1 MEEDSRPKEEQNMV
15 DEASGE
21 SGEYSFLQEVIK
33 DENGRW
39 RALKKRWIRL
49 MGWGLVFGIAAS
61 LGFAW
66 TNRLS
71 SSRIKEVTIPKEE
84 EAPGQE
90 EPQELD
96 SESYLQMQ
104 QALGEVAKE
113 AGRSVVEIRILTS
126 KEDWTEQTAQTHSI
140 TGIVVADNGREILI
154 WGKTMA
160 IAEGASL
167 QAVFSD
173 GSKRSVTLKQKDD
186 GLGMGIYAVET
197 SRLKSSTMKQLKV
210 AVLGSS
216 NFIQL
221 GEPVLAL
228 GSPLGDGQSMG
239 VGGIMSKDNRV
250 SRVDGSYGILQTDI
264 AAGEEGSGV
273 LVNLK
278 GEIVGVI
285 DQSVAST
292 DSALVA
298 GYGIS
303 DLKRT
308 MELLS
313 NGQGIPYLGI
323 CGLEVTEEIQEQG
336 VPRGIYMKEVMPGSP
351 AMAAG
356 LQNGDILTGIGT
368 EKVTTLTEYR
378 NCLLKLNA
386 GEKVRLKGL
395 RQGAEGYVDIEFEV
409 TVGKQ
414 E

>member
-1 MEEDSRPKEEQNMV
+1 MEEDSRPKEEQNTK
-15 DEASGE
+15 DETSGE
-21 SGEYSFLQEVIK
+21 NGEYSFLQEVIK
-33 DENGRW
+33 DESGRW
-39 RALKKRWIRL
+39 RRLKKRWIRL
-49 MGWGLVFGIAAS
+49 VGWGLVFGIAAS

-66 TNRLS
+66 TNKLS
-71 SSRIKEVTIPKEE
+71 SSRIREVTIPKEE
-84 EAPGQE
+84 ETPRQE
-90 EPQELD
+90 TPQELN

-113 AGRSVVEIRILTS
+113 AGRSVVEIRTLRS
-126 KEDWTEQTAQTHSI
+126 KEGWTEETAQTGSI
-140 TGIVVADNGREILI
+140 TGIVVADNGKEILI
-154 WGKTMA
+154 WGKTMPA
-160 IAEGASL
+160 AEGGSL
-167 QAVFSD
+167 QAVFPD
-173 GSKRSVTLKQKDD
+173 GSKRNITLKQKDD
-186 GLGMGIYAVET
+186 GLGMGIYGVET

-239 VGGIMSKDNRV
+239 IGVIMSKDNRA

-264 AAGEEGSGV
+264 AADEEGSGV

-313 NGQGIPYLGI
+313 NGQGLPYLGI
-323 CGLEVTEEIQEQG
+323 CGLEVTEEIQDLG
-336 VPRGIYMKEVMPGSP
+336 VPKGIYMKEVTPGSP

-356 LQNGDILTGIGT
+356 LQNGDILTGMGAT
-368 EKVTTLTEYR
+368 KVTTLTAYR
-378 NCLLKLNA
+378 DCLLKLNP
-386 GEKVRLKGL
+386 GEKIRLKGL

-409 TVGKQ
+409 TVGKR